1 MSKLVR
7 CEGTHFNNPCVRV
20 ASSPMIVLYVLQ
32 RRIEENKARMGSLG
46 LVEAVQDTLKSV
58 QPAKKR
64 RQNRPSSTKTKHDKG
79 EPVRRRSK
87 RVAGESAPELHEAVG
102 QERPVE
108 EVEEYGIEHVKALGH
123 CTSPWELFV
132 DGYDAQGNR
141 VYDKAAGMTCHQCR
155 QKTLGKRTSCSSCE
169 SLQGVFCGDCLYM
182 RYGENI
188 DELPKDGWACP
199 PCRDLCNC
207 SFHRSRRGWCPTGSL
222 YRKAQAEGYPSV
234 AHYLVLQNL
243 KDCEETRACAREMWG
258 CLVECSDPST
268 TEMQKS
274 LMPP

>member
-1 MSKLVR
+1 
-7 CEGTHFNNPCVRV
+7 
-20 ASSPMIVLYVLQ
+20 
-32 RRIEENKARMGSLG
+32 MGSLG
-46 LVEAVQDTLKSV
+46 LVEAVQDTLKSA
-58 QPAKKR
+58 QPTKKR
-64 RQNRPSSTKTKHDKG
+64 RQNRLSSTKSKQEKG

-87 RVAGESAPELHEAVG
+87 RVAGESAPELYESAV
-102 QERPVE
+102 QDRPVE
-108 EVEEYGIEHVKALGH
+108 EVEEYGIEHVRALGQ
-123 CTSPWELFV
+123 SAGPWELFV
-132 DGYDAQGNR
+132 DGYDAHGNR

-155 QKTLGKRTSCSSCE
+155 QKTLGKRTSCSSCG

-188 DELPKDGWACP
+188 DELPKDRWVCP

-243 KDCEETRACAREMWG
+243 KDCEETRACAREIWG
-258 CLVECSDPST
+258 SLVNSSASSAR
-268 TEMQKS
+268 EMRNAV
-274 LMPP
+274 